1 MNAPAVS
8 STLSTRAFQ
17 TRSISLASR
26 YGGRTVLAIGAHPD
40 DLELAIGGTLARLA
54 RESARVVMAV
64 VSIPTDFDTRA
75 AEAQRAARILGCELR
90 ILVDG
95 GCCRIDD
102 MKSYQLVGMLDA
114 LVRELQPAAL
124 LTHSACEFHRDHVA
138 VHNACLSTQRLK
150 SFDFF
155 HFSPTMT
162 RAVPVSFYPRAY
174 VDVSSTIELKMQA
187 IEAHLSQFGGRG
199 LDSEMYRD
207 LARLNGRMVGVKY
220 AEGIDIG
227 RMLLA

>member
-1 MNAPAVS
+1 MNAPLPV
-8 STLSTRAFQ
+8 RAFQ
-17 TRSISLASR
+17 PRTVSLASR

-40 DLELAIGGTLARLA
+40 DVELAIGGTLARLA

-64 VSIPTDFDTRA
+64 ISIPADFETRRDEARRA
-75 AEAQRAARILGCELR
+75 AAILGCELR
-90 ILVDG
+90 ILVEN

-114 LVRELQPAAL
+114 LVRELQPAAV
-124 LTHSACEFHRDHVA
+124 LTHSACEFHRDHIA
-138 VHNACLSTQRLK
+138 VHNACMSTQRIK
-150 SFDFF
+150 SFDLF

-162 RAVPVSFYPRAY
+162 RAVPVPFHPRAY
-174 VDVSSTIELKMQA
+174 IDVSDTIELKMKA

-220 AEGIDIG
+220 AEGVDVS